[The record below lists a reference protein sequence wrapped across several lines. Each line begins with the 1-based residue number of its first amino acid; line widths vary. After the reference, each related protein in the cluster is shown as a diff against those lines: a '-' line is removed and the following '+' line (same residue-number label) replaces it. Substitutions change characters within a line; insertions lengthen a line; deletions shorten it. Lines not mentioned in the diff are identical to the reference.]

1 MNLRRK
7 KVLITGGS
15 GLLALNWA
23 QAIKE
28 NYEVT
33 LGLHQRQLI
42 VEGVEC
48 ITLDFTSYDSLFGQL
63 RAIAPDIIIHTAGLT
78 SVEGCENDPALAL
91 SINTELAATMAKIGV
106 ALSAKF
112 IHISTD
118 HLFNGSVPFP
128 FEKTPPQPLNEYA
141 RTKLL
146 AEREITAINPD
157 ALIIRTN
164 FFGWGPSYR
173 ASFSDS
179 ILNTIRAGK
188 DIYLFEDVYFT
199 PILIQSLIM
208 ATHEILEAGV
218 SGVIHIVGDE
228 RISKYEFGRL
238 LAKEFNLDSNNI
250 KPIHFAD
257 KPGLTRRPMDLSIS
271 NKKVCSLLNRSLGD
285 IPSQLRMLH
294 ELESDSSIK
303 TIREL

>member
-1 MNLRRK
+1 MK
-7 KVLITGGS
+7 KEVVITGGS

-33 LGLHQRQLI
+33 LGLHKRQLI
-42 VEGVEC
+42 VEGVKC
-48 ITLDFTSYDSLFGQL
+48 ITLDLTSYDSLFGQL

-78 SVEGCENDPALAL
+78 SVEGCEIDPALAL
-91 SINTELAATMAKIGV
+91 SINTELAATMAKISV
-106 ALSAKF
+106 ALSAKL

-118 HLFNGSVPFP
+118 HLFNGSVPLP
-128 FEKTPPQPLNEYA
+128 FEETPPQPLNEYA

-146 AEREITAINPD
+146 AERKIAEINPG

-173 ASFSDS
+173 ASFSDT
-179 ILNTIRAGK
+179 ILNTLRAGK

-199 PILIQSLIM
+199 PILIQNLIK
-208 ATHEILEAGV
+208 ATHELEERNV
-218 SGVIHIVGDE
+218 SGLIHVVGDE

-238 LAKEFNLDSNNI
+238 LAQEFGISTNHI
-250 KPIHFAD
+250 KSIHFSD
-257 KPGLTRRPMDLSIS
+257 KAGLTRRPMDLSIS

-285 IPSQLRMLH
+285 IPSQLRMLR
-294 ELESDSSIK
+294 ELESDPLIN